1 MSKQEEKITNSFGER
16 LREFKLTSLAVDN
29 AVTVYLITFMI
40 MVFGIQSYND
50 MPKEQ
55 FPEASL
61 PTVFVNTPYFG
72 NSAREIETFITR
84 PIEKEIQNISGLKYV
99 TSTSLQ
105 DFSVIISEFDSDLE
119 MSDVV
124 RKIKDAVDKAKSE
137 LPDDLD
143 TDPEVLEINFSEI
156 PIVTINISGDIPAD
170 ELKEYGEFVKER
182 LEGLRQVSE
191 INLKGALDKEVQVDI
206 DLLKMQSLQVSY
218 TDIENAIAFENMT
231 MSGGEIVAKDFR
243 RAVRV
248 IGQFDDVTELA
259 NIIVKAENQ
268 RPIYLKDIATVKL
281 GYKER
286 TSYARAESA
295 PVVSLDIIKRRG
307 ENLLAAAV
315 EIDKIVEEVKEILPK
330 ELNISSFND
339 QSVAT
344 RDGVNNLENSI
355 ISGVILVILVLLFFL
370 GLRNSLFVGL
380 AIPLSMLMGI
390 MILHATGT
398 TMNIVVLFSLILALG
413 LLVDNGIVVVENIYR
428 YMQDGYSGS
437 QAAKF
442 GASEVA
448 WPIIAS
454 TGTTLAAFLPLA
466 FWPGIM
472 GTFLQY
478 MPLTLIIVLSSS
490 LFVALVINPV
500 FTSKFMKVDE
510 KLDNAALRK
519 RKRRNVIIGAI
530 ICVIIAVLAHFV
542 KAAAADPNDASNT
555 LRNVMGLAAILSLLN
570 YFVLRPLSFIFQE
583 RGLPRLERVYNKFIT
598 FILKGWVPSIALFGT
613 FVLLIVAFMLFVTN
627 MPAVKFFPDADPIY
641 VNVFVETPLG
651 RDIEGTNDVM
661 LKIEQ
666 QISKVIEEDMGIVES
681 VLSQVG
687 ENTADPN
694 APPEPGVTPHKG
706 RITVAFVP
714 SSDRGGKSSKKTME
728 NIRAAVKG
736 YPGVKVTVDQNASGP
751 PTGKAIN
758 MEVTGENI
766 DSLLVLSD
774 NIKKFLDS
782 KSIPG
787 IEGLSADVSLS
798 KPELLVNIDRTAAR
812 RYELSTAQIASSLR
826 TSIFGKEVSKFKDGD
841 EDYPIVIRL
850 DENYRSS
857 VTDLLNQKITFRNPA
872 NGRIAQVPVSA
883 VADVEYSSTYS
894 SIKRKDGDRLVAI
907 SSNVLD
913 GYNANEIVAELK
925 GLMDDYEFAEGYGYE
940 FTGEQQQQAEDMAF
954 LSTAFL
960 LALFLIFIILVAQ
973 FNSIISP
980 FIIIFSV
987 VFSTIGVF
995 LGYVITQD
1003 DISVIFTFV
1012 GVISLAG
1019 VVVNNAIVLVD
1030 YINLLIKRKR
1040 IEKGHENM
1048 SDLDAEDVK
1057 QAIIQGGATR
1067 LRPVLLTAITTILGL
1082 YPLAIGFNFNFFTFL
1097 SHLDPEFFIGGDN
1110 AALWGPMAWTII
1122 YGLTFATFLTLVVVP
1137 VMYWLAYR
1145 GKTGFS
1151 NLRKRFAPKPIVE
1164 SARDILDNE

>member
-1 MSKQEEKITNSFGER
+1 MSNQESKITNSFGER

-29 AVTVYLITFMI
+29 AVTIYLITLMI
-40 MVFGIQSYND
+40 MLFGVQSYQN

-55 FPEASL
+55 YPEASL
-61 PTVFVNTPYFG
+61 PTVFINTPYFG
-72 NSAREIETFITR
+72 NSAKEVETFITR

-99 TSTSLQ
+99 TSTSIQ
-105 DFSVIISEFDSDLE
+105 DFSVIISEFDSDLA
-119 MSDVV
+119 MDDVV
-124 RKIKDAVDKAKSE
+124 RKIKDAVDKSKSE

-170 ELKEYGEFVKER
+170 ELKEFGEFVKER
-182 LEGLRQVSE
+182 LEDLREVSE

-206 DLLKMQSLQVSY
+206 DLLKMQSLRVSY

-248 IGQFDDVTELA
+248 IGQFEEVDELA

-268 RPIYLKDIATVKL
+268 RPIYLKDIAQVRM

-286 TSYARAESA
+286 SSYARAEGK

-315 EIDKIVEEVKEILPK
+315 EIDKTIEEVRELLPK
-330 ELNISSFND
+330 ELSITTFND

-344 RDGVNNLENSI
+344 RDGVENLENSI
-355 ISGVILVILVLLFFL
+355 ISGVILVVLVLLFFL

-413 LLVDNGIVVVENIYR
+413 LLVDNGIVVVENIFR
-428 YMQDGYSGS
+428 YMQEGYSGV

-454 TGTTLAAFLPLA
+454 TATTLAAFLPLA

-510 KLDNAALRK
+510 KLDDEFLRK
-519 RKRRNVIIGAI
+519 RKRKNVIIGAV
-530 ICVIIAVLAHFV
+530 ICLVIAALAHFGNLTRQD
-542 KAAAADPNDASNT
+542 DPSYDGANT
-555 LRNVMGLAAILSLLN
+555 LRNVMALAAILSLLN
-570 YFVLRPLSFIFQE
+570 YFVLRPLSFGFQE
-583 RGLPRLERVYNKFIT
+583 KILPKLERLYFKFVSFILNGWTPLITLIGT
-598 FILKGWVPSIALFGT
+598 FIL
-613 FVLLIVAFMLFVTN
+613 LIVTFILIGIFQPKVE
-627 MPAVKFFPDADPIY
+627 FFPMTDPIY

-651 RDIEGTNDVM
+651 RDIEGTNAVM
-661 LKIEQ
+661 LKIED
-666 QISKVIEEDMGIVES
+666 QITKVIEDDMAIVES
-681 VLSQVG
+681 ILAQVG
-687 ENTADPN
+687 ENTSDPN

-714 SSDRGGKSSKKTME
+714 SADRDGKSSKKTME

-736 YPGVKVTVDQNASGP
+736 FPGVKITVDQNANGP

-766 DSLLVLSD
+766 DSLLVLSS
-774 NIKKFLDS
+774 NIKKYLDA

-787 IEGLSADVSLS
+787 IEGLASDVSLS
-798 KPELLVNIDRTAAR
+798 KPELLVNIDRASAR

-850 DENYRSS
+850 DDSYRSS
-857 VTDLLNQKITFRNPA
+857 VSDLMNQKITFRNPA

-883 VADVEYSSTYS
+883 VADVTYSSTYS
-894 SIKRKDGDRLVAI
+894 SIKRKDGDRLVSV

-925 GLMDDYEFAEGYGYE
+925 EIMNDYDFPEGYGYE

-954 LSTAFL
+954 LSSAFMG
-960 LALFLIFIILVAQ
+960 ALFLIFIILVAQ

-987 VFSTIGVF
+987 VFSTIGV
-995 LGYVITQD
+995 LIGYLLTGD
-1003 DISVIFTFV
+1003 TISVIFTFV

-1019 VVVNNAIVLVD
+1019 VVVNNAIVLMD
-1030 YINLLIKRKR
+1030 YVNLLVKRKR
-1040 IEKGHENM
+1040 LEMGFKSMGEL
-1048 SDLDAEDVK
+1048 SSEDVK
-1057 QAIIQGGATR
+1057 AAIIQGGATR

-1097 SHLDPEFFIGGDN
+1097 SHLDPQFFIGGDN
-1110 AALWGPMAWTII
+1110 AAMWGPMAWTII
-1122 YGLTFATFLTLVVVP
+1122 YGLTFATFLTLVIVP

-1145 GKTGFS
+1145 TKTRAG
-1151 NLRKRFAPKPIVE
+1151 NLVAIFKG
-1164 SARDILDNE
+1164 

>member
-1 MSKQEEKITNSFGER
+1 MNKLTEITNAFGEK
-16 LREFKLTSLAVDN
+16 LREFKLTSVAVDN
-29 AVTVYLITFMI
+29 ATTIYLITMMI
-40 MVFGIQSYND
+40 MLFGIQSYTN

-61 PTVFVNTPYFG
+61 PTVYVNTPYFG
-72 NSAREIETFITR
+72 NSAKEVETFITR

-99 TSTSLQ
+99 TSTSIQ

-137 LPDDLD
+137 LPDDLT

-156 PIVTINISGDIPAD
+156 PIVTVNIAGDIPAD
-170 ELKEYGEFVKER
+170 ELKEYGEFVKDR
-182 LEGLRQVSE
+182 LETLKQVSE

-206 DLLKMQSLQVSY
+206 DLLKMQSLQVSFQ
-218 TDIENAIAFENMT
+218 DIENAISFENMT
-231 MSGGEIVAKDFR
+231 MSGGEIVANDFR

-248 IGQFDDVTELA
+248 IGQFSDVNELA
-259 NIIVKAENQ
+259 NMIVKSENQ
-268 RPIYLKDIATVKL
+268 RPIYLKDIADVRM

-286 TSYARAESA
+286 SSYARAEGM

-307 ENLLAAAV
+307 ENLLEAAV
-315 EIDKIVEEVKEILPK
+315 EIDKILEGVEEVLPE
-330 ELNISSFND
+330 ELSITTFND

-344 RDGVNNLENSI
+344 RDGVENLENSI
-355 ISGVILVILVLLFFL
+355 ISGVILVVLVLLFFL

-428 YMQDGYSGS
+428 YMQDGYSGV

-454 TGTTLAAFLPLA
+454 TATTLAAFLPLA

-478 MPLTLIIVLSSS
+478 MPLTLIIVLTSS

-510 KLDNAALRK
+510 KLESEVLRK
-519 RKRRNVIIGAI
+519 RKRNNVVLGAV
-530 ICVIIAVLAHFV
+530 ICLVIAVLGHFGGMNTV
-542 KAAAADPNDASNT
+542 RNTMTLASILT
-555 LRNVMGLAAILSLLN
+555 LVN
-570 YFVLRPLSFIFQE
+570 YFMLRPLAFIFQE
-583 RGLPRLERVYNKFIT
+583 RGLPRLERLYNKFVSFALRGIT
-598 FILKGWVPSIALFGT
+598 PVFMLIGT
-613 FVLLIVAFMLFVTN
+613 FMLLIITAILLAMNPLKVE
-627 MPAVKFFPDADPIY
+627 FFPDADPLY

-651 RDIEGTNDVM
+651 RDIEGTNEVM
-661 LKIEQ
+661 LKIED
-666 QISKVIEEDMGIVES
+666 QITKVIEDDRGIVES
-681 VLSQVG
+681 VLAQVG
-687 ENTADPN
+687 ENTSDPN

-714 SSDRGGKSSKKTME
+714 SSDRGEISSRKTME

-736 YPGVKVTVDQNASGP
+736 FPGVKVTVDQNASGP

-758 MEVTGENI
+758 MEVTGENV

-774 NIKKFLDS
+774 KIKKYLDS
-782 KSIPG
+782 QSIPG
-787 IEGLSADVSLS
+787 IEGLATDVGLS
-798 KPELLVNIDRTAAR
+798 KPELIVNIDRTAAR
-812 RYELSTAQIASSLR
+812 RYELSTAQIASSIR
-826 TSIFGKEVSKFKDGD
+826 TSVFGKEVSKFKDGD
-841 EDYPIVIRL
+841 DDYPIVIRL
-850 DENYRSS
+850 GDKYRSS

-883 VADVEYSSTYS
+883 VADVRYSSTYS
-894 SIKRKDGDRLVAI
+894 SIKRKDGDRLVSI

-913 GYNANEIVAELK
+913 GYNANQIVGELK
-925 GLMDDYEFAEGYGYE
+925 GLMTEYEFPEGYTYA
-940 FTGEQQQQAEDMAF
+940 FTGEQQQQAEDMEF
-954 LSTAFL
+954 LGTAFM
-960 LALFLIFIILVAQ
+960 LAVFLIFIILVAQ
-973 FNSIISP
+973 FNSITSP

-987 VFSTIGVF
+987 LFSTIGV
-995 LGYVITQD
+995 LIGYLITRD

-1040 IEKGHENM
+1040 VENKHE
-1048 SDLDAEDVK
+1048 SIHDLEPNQVK
-1057 QAIIQGGATR
+1057 SAIIKAGATR

-1097 SHLDPEFFIGGDN
+1097 SDLDPQFFIGGDN

-1145 GKTGFS
+1145 SKYRLHHALAG
-1151 NLRKRFAPKPIVE
+1151 RKAKHAYNVNVLDDKPLN
-1164 SARDILDNE
+1164 DID

>member
-1 MSKQEEKITNSFGER
+1 MNKLKEVTNEIGEK

-29 AVTVYLITFMI
+29 ATTIYLLTAMI
-40 MVFGIQSYND
+40 MLFGISSYTD

-61 PTVFVNTPYFG
+61 PTVYVNTPYFG
-72 NSAREIETFITR
+72 NSAKEVETFITR

-99 TSTSLQ
+99 TSTSIQ

-124 RKIKDAVDKAKSE
+124 RKIKDAVDKSKSE
-137 LPDDLD
+137 LPDDL
-143 TDPEVLEINFSEI
+143 TSDPEVLEINFSEI
-156 PIVTINISGDIPAD
+156 PIVTVNIAGDIPAD

-182 LEGLRQVSE
+182 LETLKQISE

-206 DLLKMQSLQVSY
+206 DLLKMQALQVSFQ
-218 TDIENAIAFENMT
+218 DIENAISFENMT

-248 IGQFDDVTELA
+248 IGQFVEVDELA
-259 NIIVKAENQ
+259 NLIVKSENQ
-268 RPIYLKDIATVKL
+268 RPIYLKDIANVKM

-286 TSYARAESA
+286 SSYARADGQ

-307 ENLLAAAV
+307 QNLLEAAV
-315 EIDKIVEEVKEILPK
+315 EIDKILEDVKEILP
-330 ELNISSFND
+330 EEISITTFND

-344 RDGVNNLENSI
+344 RDGVENLENSI
-355 ISGVILVILVLLFFL
+355 ISGVILVVLVLLFFL

-390 MILHATGT
+390 MILHATGV

-428 YMQDGYSGS
+428 YMQDGYSGV
-437 QAAKF
+437 QAAKI

-454 TGTTLAAFLPLA
+454 TATTLAAFLPLA

-478 MPLTLIIVLSSS
+478 MPLTLIIVLTSS

-510 KLDNAALRK
+510 KLDDEYLRK
-519 RKRRNVIIGAI
+519 RKRKNVVLGAI
-530 ICVIIAVLAHFV
+530 ICFVIAVLGHFGG
-542 KAAAADPNDASNT
+542 ANTIRNT
-555 LRNVMGLAAILSLLN
+555 LGIAGILTLVN
-570 YFVLRPLSFIFQE
+570 YFMLRPMAFIFQE
-583 RGLPRLERVYNKFIT
+583 RGLPRLERWYNKFVGFALRGIT
-598 FILKGWVPSIALFGT
+598 PVLMLIGT
-613 FVLLIVAFMLFVTN
+613 FVLLIITIILLAMNPLDVI
-627 MPAVKFFPDADPIY
+627 FFPDADPLY

-651 RDIEGTNDVM
+651 RDIEGTNAVM
-661 LKIEQ
+661 LKIEE
-666 QISKVIEEDMGIVES
+666 QITKVIEDDEGIVES

-687 ENTADPN
+687 ENTSDPN
-694 APPEPGVTPHKG
+694 APPEPGVSPHKG

-714 SSDRGGKSSKKTME
+714 SADRGAKSSRKTME

-736 YPGVKVTVDQNASGP
+736 FPGVKVTVDQNASGP

-758 MEVTGENI
+758 MEVAGENV
-766 DSLLVLSD
+766 DTLLVLSD
-774 NIKKFLDS
+774 KIKKYLDEQ
-782 KSIPG
+782 SIPG
-787 IEGLSADVSLS
+787 IEGLATDVSLS
-798 KPELLVNIDRTAAR
+798 KPELIVNIDRTASR
-812 RYELSTAQIASSLR
+812 RYELSTGQIASSIR
-826 TSIFGKEVSKFKDGD
+826 TSVFGKEVSKFKDGD
-841 EDYPIVIRL
+841 DDYPIVIRL
-850 DENYRSS
+850 DDKYRSN
-857 VTDLLNQKITFRNPA
+857 VTDLMNQKITFRNPA

-883 VADVEYSSTYS
+883 VADVSYSSTYS
-894 SIKRKDGDRLVAI
+894 SIKRKDGDRLVSI

-913 GYNANEIVAELK
+913 GYNANQIVGELQ
-925 GLMDDYEFAEGYGYE
+925 GLMTSYDMPEGYTYA
-940 FTGEQQQQAEDMAF
+940 FTGEQQQQAEDMEF
-954 LSTAFL
+954 LGTAFL
-960 LALFLIFIILVAQ
+960 LAVFLIFIILVAQ
-973 FNSIISP
+973 FNSITSP

-987 VFSTIGVF
+987 LFSTIGV
-995 LGYVITQD
+995 LIGYLITRD
-1003 DISVIFTFV
+1003 TVSVIFTFV

-1030 YINLLIKRKR
+1030 YINLLVKRKR
-1040 IEKGHENM
+1040 LESNYDSIHQLEPSEVKG
-1048 SDLDAEDVK
+1048 
-1057 QAIIQGGATR
+1057 AIIQAGATR

-1097 SHLDPEFFIGGDN
+1097 SDLDPQYFIGGDN

-1145 GKTGFS
+1145 AKNRLHRFLENRKAKTAYS
-1151 NLRKRFAPKPIVE
+1151 VSRNIV
-1164 SARDILDNE
+1164 DHNILNKED

>member
-1 MSKQEEKITNSFGER
+1 MSKQETQTNSFGER

-29 AVTVYLITFMI
+29 ATTVYLITFMV
-40 MVFGIQSYND
+40 MLFGIRSYNE

-55 FPEASL
+55 YPEASL
-61 PTVFVNTPYFG
+61 PTVYVNTPYFG
-72 NSAREIETFITR
+72 NSAKEIETFITR

-99 TSTSLQ
+99 TSTSIQ
-105 DFSVIISEFDSDLE
+105 DFSVIISEFDSDME
-119 MSDVV
+119 MNDVV
-124 RKIKDAVDKAKSE
+124 RKIKDAVDKAKSD

-156 PIVTINISGDIPAD
+156 PIVTINVSGDIPAD

-182 LEGLRQVSE
+182 LEDLREVSE
-191 INLKGALDKEVQVDI
+191 INLKGALEKEVQVDI
-206 DLLKMQSLQVSY
+206 DLLKMQSLEVSFQ
-218 TDIENAIAFENMT
+218 DIENAIAFENMT

-248 IGQFDDVTELA
+248 IGQFDKVDELA
-259 NIIVKAENQ
+259 NMIVKAENQ
-268 RPIYLKDIATVKL
+268 RPIYLRDIANVKM

-286 TSYARAESA
+286 SSYARAEGS

-307 ENLLAAAV
+307 ENLLAAADK
-315 EIDKIVEEVKEILPK
+315 IDKVLEDVEKILPE
-330 ELNISSFND
+330 ELTITTFND

-344 RDGVNNLENSI
+344 EDGVENLENSI
-355 ISGVILVILVLLFFL
+355 ISGVILVVLVLLFFL
-370 GLRNSLFVGL
+370 GFRNSLFVGL

-428 YMQDGYSGS
+428 YMQEGYSGVS
-437 QAAKF
+437 AAKF

-510 KLDNAALRK
+510 KLDNKVLAR
-519 RKRRNVIIGAI
+519 RKRRNVVMGSL
-530 ICVIIAVLAHFV
+530 ICLVLAVLSHFGEY
-542 KAAAADPNDASNT
+542 NT
-555 LRNVMGLAAILSLLN
+555 ARNILVLAAILSLLN
-570 YFVLRPLSFIFQE
+570 YFILRPLSFIFQE
-583 RGLPRLERVYNKFIT
+583 RGLPRLEKVYNKF
-598 FILKGWVPSIALFGT
+598 VT
-613 FVLLIVAFMLFVTN
+613 FVLNKWTPVITLVGTFLLLILTFMLIGMYPPKV
-627 MPAVKFFPDADPIY
+627 VFFPETDPLY

-651 RDIEGTNDVM
+651 KDIEGTNEVM
-661 LKIEQ
+661 LKLEQ
-666 QISKVIEEDMGIVES
+666 QISKVIEDDKGIIES
-681 VLSQVG
+681 VLAQVG
-687 ENTADPN
+687 ENTSDPN

-706 RITVAFVP
+706 RITIAFVP
-714 SSDRGGKSSKKTME
+714 SSDRGEKSSKRTME

-774 NIKKFLDS
+774 NIKKFLDA

-787 IEGLSADVSLS
+787 IEGLSSDVGLT
-798 KPELLVNIDRTAAR
+798 KPELLINIDRTAAR

-841 EDYPIVIRL
+841 DDYPIVIRL
-850 DENYRSS
+850 NEDYRSS

-883 VADVEYSSTYS
+883 VADVKYSSTYS
-894 SIKRKDGDRLVAI
+894 SIKRKDGDRLVSIA
-907 SSNVLD
+907 SNVLD

-925 GLMDDYEFAEGYGYE
+925 GLMEEYTFPEGYGYE

-954 LSTAFL
+954 LNTAFL
-960 LALFLIFIILVAQ
+960 MALFLIFIILVAQ

-987 VFSTIGVF
+987 VFSTIGVL
-995 LGYVITQD
+995 LGYLITGD
-1003 DISVIFTFV
+1003 DINVIFTFV

-1030 YINLLIKRKR
+1030 YINLLVKRKR
-1040 IEKGHENM
+1040 IENGFESMNQL
-1048 SDLDAEDVK
+1048 SSEDVK
-1057 QAIIQGGATR
+1057 ACIIQGGATR

-1097 SHLDPEFFIGGDN
+1097 SDLDPQIFIGGDN
-1110 AALWGPMAWTII
+1110 ADFWGPMAWTII

-1145 GKTGFS
+1145 GKTRFS
-1151 NLRKRFAPKPIVE
+1151 NFRKRLAPKPIVE
-1164 SARDILDNE
+1164 SALDFKENE

>member
-1 MSKQEEKITNSFGER
+1 MSNQEPKITNSFGEK
-16 LREFKLTSLAVDN
+16 LREFKLTSIAVDN
-29 AVTVYLITFMI
+29 AVTIYLVTFMI
-40 MVFGIQSYND
+40 LLFGIRSYNE

-55 FPEASL
+55 YPEASL
-61 PTVFVNTPYFG
+61 PTVYVNTPYFG
-72 NSAREIETFITR
+72 NSAKEIETFITR

-99 TSTSLQ
+99 TSTSIQ
-105 DFSVIISEFDSDLE
+105 DFSVIISEFDSDME
-119 MSDVV
+119 MTEVV

-137 LPDDLD
+137 LPDDLSS
-143 TDPEVLEINFSEI
+143 DPDVLEINFSEI
-156 PIVTINISGDIPAD
+156 PIVTVNISGDIPAD
-170 ELKEYGEFVKER
+170 ELKEYGEFVKEK
-182 LEGLRQVSE
+182 LEDLRQISE

-206 DLLKMQSLQVSY
+206 DLLKMQSLMVSY
-218 TDIENAIAFENMT
+218 QDIENAIAFENMT

-248 IGQFDDVTELA
+248 IGQFDEIEELA

-268 RPIYLKDIATVKL
+268 RPIYLKDIANVKM

-286 TSYARAESA
+286 TSYARAEGA

-307 ENLLAAAV
+307 QNLLDAAV
-315 EIDKIVEEVKEILPK
+315 EIDKVLEEVREVLPK
-330 ELNISSFND
+330 ELTITTFND

-344 RDGVNNLENSI
+344 RDGVENLENSI

-428 YMQDGYSGS
+428 YMQDGYSGTS
-437 QAAKF
+437 AAKF

-500 FTSKFMKVDE
+500 FTSKYMKVDE
-510 KLDNAALRK
+510 KLDSVVLKK
-519 RKRRNVIIGAI
+519 RKRRNVLIGAI
-530 ICVIIAVLAHFV
+530 VCFVLALIGHFI
-542 KAAAADPNDASNT
+542 DFET
-555 LRNVMGLAAILSLLN
+555 MRNVMALAGILTLIN
-570 YFVLRPLSFIFQE
+570 FFILRPLSFVFQE
-583 RGLPRLERVYNKFIT
+583 KGLPRLERWYRKFVNFALTGIT
-598 FILKGWVPSIALFGT
+598 PTLLLVGT
-613 FVLLIVAFMLFVTN
+613 FGLLIVSFILMSLF
-627 MPAVKFFPDADPIY
+627 PVKVIPFPDTDPIY

-651 RDIEGTNDVM
+651 KDIEGTNQVM
-661 LKIEQ
+661 LELEEQ
-666 QISKVIEEDMGIVES
+666 ILKVIEEDRGIIES
-681 VLSQVG
+681 VLAQVG
-687 ENTADPN
+687 ENTSDPN

-706 RITVAFVP
+706 RVTIAFVP
-714 SSDRGGKSSKKTME
+714 SSDRGDRSSKRTME

-736 YPGVKVTVDQNASGP
+736 FPGVKVTVDQNASGP

-758 MEVTGENI
+758 MEITGENI
-766 DSLLVLSD
+766 DSLLVLSE
-774 NIKKFLDS
+774 NIKNYLDAQ
-782 KSIPG
+782 SIPG
-787 IEGLSADVSLS
+787 IEGLSPDVGLT

-826 TSIFGKEVSKFKDGD
+826 TSIFGKEVSQFKDGND
-841 EDYPIVIRL
+841 DYPIVIKL
-850 DENYRSS
+850 NKDYRTS
-857 VTDLLNQKITFRNPA
+857 VTDILNQKITFRNPA

-883 VADVEYSSTYS
+883 VADVTYSSTYS
-894 SIKRKDGDRLVAI
+894 SIKRKDGDRLVSI

-913 GYNANEIVAELK
+913 GYNANQIVGELK
-925 GLMDDYEFAEGYGYE
+925 DLLKEYDFPEGYHYA

-960 LALFLIFIILVAQ
+960 MAMFLIFIILVAQ
-973 FNSIISP
+973 FNSITSP

-987 VFSTIGVF
+987 VFSTIGVL
-995 LGYVITQD
+995 LGYLITRDVISQ
-1003 DISVIFTFV
+1003 IFTFV

-1030 YINLLIKRKR
+1030 YINLLIKRGR
-1040 IEKGHENM
+1040 IEKGYDNM
-1048 SDLDAEDVK
+1048 NQMDSLDVK
-1057 QAIIQGGATR
+1057 NAIIQAGATR

-1097 SHLDPEFFIGGDN
+1097 SDLDPQIFIGGDN
-1110 AALWGPMAWTII
+1110 ADFWGPMAWTII

-1145 GKTGFS
+1145 VKYRFG
-1151 NLRKRFAPKPIVE
+1151 NLRKRLAPKPIGYVNNE
-1164 SARDILDNE
+1164 ILDDE

>member
-1 MSKQEEKITNSFGER
+1 MSNEEPKKTNTFGER

-29 AVTVYLITFMI
+29 AVTIYLITLMI
-40 MVFGIQSYND
+40 MLFGVQSYQN

-55 FPEASL
+55 YPEASL
-61 PTVFVNTPYFG
+61 PTVFINTPYFG
-72 NSAREIETFITR
+72 NSAKEVETFITR

-99 TSTSLQ
+99 TSTSIQ
-105 DFSVIISEFDSDLE
+105 DFSVIISEFDSDMAMDE
-119 MSDVV
+119 VV
-124 RKIKDAVDKAKSE
+124 RKIKDAVDKSKSE

-143 TDPEVLEINFSEI
+143 ADPEVLEINFSEI

-170 ELKEYGEFVKER
+170 ELKEFGEFVKER
-182 LEGLRQVSE
+182 LENLREVSE

-218 TDIENAIAFENMT
+218 GDIENAIAFENMT

-248 IGQFDDVTELA
+248 IGQFNEVEELA

-268 RPIYLKDIATVKL
+268 RPIYLKDIAEVRM

-286 TSYARAESA
+286 SSYARAEGK

-315 EIDKIVEEVKEILPK
+315 EIEKSLDEVRELLPK
-330 ELNISSFND
+330 ELSITTFND
-339 QSVAT
+339 QSVQT
-344 RDGVNNLENSI
+344 RNGVENLENSI
-355 ISGVILVILVLLFFL
+355 ISGVILVVLVLLFFL

-428 YMQDGYSGS
+428 YMQEGYSGVE
-437 QAAKF
+437 AAKF

-448 WPIIAS
+448 LPIIAS
-454 TGTTLAAFLPLA
+454 TATTLAAFLPLA

-510 KLDNAALRK
+510 KLDDVILRK
-519 RKRRNVIIGAI
+519 RKRRNVVIGAVF
-530 ICVIIAVLAHFV
+530 CLVIAVLAHFGGL
-542 KAAAADPNDASNT
+542 ARQETAGYDGGNT
-555 LRNVMGLAAILSLLN
+555 LRNVMVLVAVLSLLN
-570 YFVLRPLSFIFQE
+570 YFVLRPLSFGFQE
-583 RGLPRLERVYNKFIT
+583 KILPRLERLYFKFIS
-598 FILKGWVPSIALFGT
+598 FILKGWIPLITLISVFILLIVT
-613 FVLLIVAFMLFVTN
+613 FVLIGIFQPKVE
-627 MPAVKFFPDADPIY
+627 FFPVTDPAY

-651 RDIEGTNDVM
+651 RDIEGTNAVM
-661 LKIEQ
+661 LKIEE
-666 QISKVIEEDMGIVES
+666 QITKVIEDDMGIVES
-681 VLSQVG
+681 ILSQVG
-687 ENTADPN
+687 ENTSDPN

-714 SSDRGGKSSKKTME
+714 SSDRGGKSSKRTME

-736 YPGVKVTVDQNASGP
+736 FPGVKITVDQNASGP

-774 NIKKFLDS
+774 NIKKYLDA
-782 KSIPG
+782 KAIPG
-787 IEGLSADVSLS
+787 VEGLGSDVGLS
-798 KPELLVNIDRTAAR
+798 KPELLVKIDRTAAR

-841 EDYPIVIRL
+841 DDYPIIIRL
-850 DENYRSS
+850 DKNYRSS
-857 VTDLLNQKITFRNPA
+857 VSDLMNQKITFRNPA

-883 VADVEYSSTYS
+883 VAEVTYSSTYS
-894 SIKRKDGDRLVAI
+894 SIKRKDGDRLVSV

-925 GLMDDYEFAEGYGYE
+925 EIMNDYDFPEGYSYE

-954 LSTAFL
+954 LSSAFMG
-960 LALFLIFIILVAQ
+960 ALFLIFIILVAQ

-987 VFSTIGVF
+987 VFSTIGV
-995 LGYVITQD
+995 LIGYLLTGD
-1003 DISVIFTFV
+1003 TISVIFTFV

-1019 VVVNNAIVLVD
+1019 VVVNNAIVLMD
-1030 YINLLIKRKR
+1030 YVNLLVKRKR
-1040 IEKGHENM
+1040 LEMGYERMNEL
-1048 SDLDAEDVK
+1048 SSEDVK
-1057 QAIIQGGATR
+1057 AAIIQGGATR

-1097 SHLDPEFFIGGDN
+1097 SHLDPQFFIGGDN
-1110 AALWGPMAWTII
+1110 AAMWGPMAWTII
-1122 YGLTFATFLTLVVVP
+1122 YGLTFATFLTLVIVP

-1145 GKTGFS
+1145 SKYRTGKFLS
-1151 NLRKRFAPKPIVE
+1151 RF
-1164 SARDILDNE
+1164 R